1 MLPPITLFV
10 CLGTILPL
18 QKCIEHSGNAD
29 SMGLS
34 GWKKDFITAEYLL
47 LFIMGN
53 SVKRRK
59 SR

>member
-1 MLPPITLFV
+1 
-10 CLGTILPL
+10 
-18 QKCIEHSGNAD
+18 
-29 SMGLS
+29 MGLS